1 MAKVYA
7 PNKDYNGVTASVPFT
22 NGVGFSSNPYL
33 LDWFKEHGYKV
44 EDDIAEDDI
53 AEDDIA
59 EAKSEANTDISQLS
73 YEELKSLAKDKGV
86 DGYHKMKKEELV
98 DALKDSE

>member
-44 EDDIAEDDI
+44 EDDIAE
-53 AEDDIA
+53 
-59 EAKSEANTDISQLS
+59 AKSEANTDISQLS
-73 YEELKSLAKDKGV
+73 YEELKTLAKDKGV
-86 DGYHKMKKEELV
+86 DGYHKMKKEELL

>member
-33 LDWFKEHGYKV
+33 LYWFKEHGYKV

>member
-22 NGVGFSSNPYL
+22 PYL

-44 EDDIAEDDI
+44 EDDIAE
-53 AEDDIA
+53 
-59 EAKSEANTDISQLS
+59 AKSETNTDISQLS
-73 YEELKSLAKDKGV
+73 YEELKALAKDKGV

>member
-44 EDDIAEDDI
+44 G
-53 AEDDIA
+53 DDIA

-73 YEELKSLAKDKGV
+73 YEELKALAKDKGV
-86 DGYHKMKKEELV
+86 DGYHKMKKEELI
-98 DALKDSE
+98 DALKDSEQDVQD

>member
-44 EDDIAEDDI
+44 EDDIAE
-53 AEDDIA
+53 
-59 EAKSEANTDISQLS
+59 AKSEANTDISQLS
-73 YEELKSLAKDKGV
+73 YEELKTLAKDKGV

>member
-22 NGVGFSSNPYL
+22 NGVGFSSNSYL
-33 LDWFKEHGYKV
+33 LDWFKEHAYKV
-44 EDDIAEDDI
+44 
-53 AEDDIA
+53 EDDIA

-73 YEELKSLAKDKGV
+73 YEELKTLAKDKGV
-86 DGYHKMKKEELV
+86 DGYHKMKKEELL

>member
-44 EDDIAEDDI
+44 EDDIAE
-53 AEDDIA
+53 
-59 EAKSEANTDISQLS
+59 AKSETNTDISQLS
-73 YEELKSLAKDKGV
+73 YEELKALAKDKGV

>member
-22 NGVGFSSNPYL
+22 NGVGFSSNPCL

-44 EDDIAEDDI
+44 
-53 AEDDIA
+53 EDDIA

-73 YEELKSLAKDKGV
+73 YEELKALAKDKGV

>member
-44 EDDIAEDDI
+44 EDDIV
-53 AEDDIA
+53 EDDIA

-86 DGYHKMKKEELV
+86 DGYHKMKKEELL

>member
-7 PNKDYNGVTASVPFT
+7 INKEYNGVTASVPFT
-22 NGVGFSSNPYL
+22 NGVGFSSDPYL
-33 LDWFKEHGYKV
+33 LDWFKEHGYNV
-44 EDDIAEDDI
+44 EDDT
-53 AEDDIA
+53 A

-73 YEELKSLAKDKGV
+73 YDELKSLAKDKGV

-98 DALKDSE
+98 DVLKDSEQDVQG

>member
-22 NGVGFSSNPYL
+22 NGVGFSSNSYL

-44 EDDIAEDDI
+44 EDDI

>member
-22 NGVGFSSNPYL
+22 NGVGFSSNSYL

-44 EDDIAEDDI
+44 
-53 AEDDIA
+53 EDDIA

-73 YEELKSLAKDKGV
+73 YEELKTLAKDKGV
-86 DGYHKMKKEELV
+86 DGYHKMKKEELL

>member
-53 AEDDIA
+53 T

>member
-44 EDDIAEDDI
+44 EDGD
-53 AEDDIA
+53 
-59 EAKSEANTDISQLS
+59 SETTSETKTDISQLS
-73 YEELKSLAKDKGV
+73 YEELKSLAKDRGI
-86 DGYHKMKKEELV
+86 DDYNKMKKAELL
-98 DALKDSE
+98 DALKDSEQDVQD

>member
-33 LDWFKEHGYKV
+33 LDWFKEHGYEV
-44 EDDIAEDDI
+44 EE
-53 AEDDIA
+53 EDDIA

-86 DGYHKMKKEELV
+86 DGYHKMKKEELL

>member
-7 PNKDYNGVTASVPFT
+7 PNRDYNGVTASVPFT

-44 EDDIAEDDI
+44 EDDIAE
-53 AEDDIA
+53 
-59 EAKSEANTDISQLS
+59 AKSEANTDISQLS
-73 YEELKSLAKDKGV
+73 YEELKTLAKDKGV

-98 DALKDSE
+98 DALKDSD

>member
-44 EDDIAEDDI
+44 EDDIAE
-53 AEDDIA
+53 
-59 EAKSEANTDISQLS
+59 AKSEANTDISQLS
-73 YEELKSLAKDKGV
+73 YEELKTLAKDKGV
-86 DGYHKMKKEELV
+86 DGYHKMKKEELL
-98 DALKDSE
+98 DALKDSEQDVQD

>member
-44 EDDIAEDDI
+44 EDDIAE
-53 AEDDIA
+53 
-59 EAKSEANTDISQLS
+59 AKSEANTDISQLS
-73 YEELKSLAKDKGV
+73 YEELKTLAKDKGI
-86 DGYHKMKKEELV
+86 DGYHKMKKEELL

>member
-33 LDWFKEHGYKV
+33 LDWFKEYGYKV
-44 EDDIAEDDI
+44 
-53 AEDDIA
+53 EDDIA

-73 YEELKSLAKDKGV
+73 YEELKALAKDKGV

>member
-44 EDDIAEDDI
+44 EDDIAE
-53 AEDDIA
+53 
-59 EAKSEANTDISQLS
+59 AKSGANTDISQLS
-73 YEELKSLAKDKGV
+73 YEELKALAKDKGV

>member
-44 EDDIAEDDI
+44 EDDIV
-53 AEDDIA
+53 EDDIA